1 MVRSMLTQRDWEEIV
16 CALESKLRRI
26 ESGDYDLVA
35 REALRPSS
43 ETRRWT
49 SHLRGIIAKIEIGEE

>member
-1 MVRSMLTQRDWEEIV
+1 MLKSRLTQRDWEEIV

-26 ESGDYDLVA
+26 ENGNYDLVA
-35 REALRPSS
+35 REAFRPSS
-43 ETRRWT
+43 ETWRWA